1 MNLGTFDLSRSP
13 IPPPTPPATTPEG
26 EIASWPAQ
34 IRGLYEKAYQQVADR
49 ARKQVRGGNVRE
61 LHNALFDV
69 LTLEKA
75 PWWRPESRVYGV
87 GSGVGLYGFIGRWV
101 PEVYIPFWTST
112 DNLDYHQQVP
122 CGTD

>member
-101 PEVYIPFWTST
+101 PEVYIPF
-112 DNLDYHQQVP
+112 LDKY
-122 CGTD
+122 

>member
-75 PWWRPESRVYGV
+75 PWWRPESRVYDV

-101 PEVYIPFWTST
+101 PEVYIPFG
-112 DNLDYHQQVP
+112 QVLII
-122 CGTD
+122 